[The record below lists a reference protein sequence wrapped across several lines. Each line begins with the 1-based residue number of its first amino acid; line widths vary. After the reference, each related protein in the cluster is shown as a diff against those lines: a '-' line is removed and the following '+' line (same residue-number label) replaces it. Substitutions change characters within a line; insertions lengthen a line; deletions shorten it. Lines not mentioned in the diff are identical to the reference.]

1 MDGRADAAAIESPV
15 LRLLRDVH
23 AQLLPLRDGAVA
35 SYIPELAQIDPEQ
48 FGIALVTADGFV
60 YEVGDTRRPFT
71 MQSISKPLI
80 HGLALH
86 DHGREAVLARIGVEP
101 SGDPF
106 NAILFDDRRN
116 RPFNTMVNTG
126 AIAATSLIRGAD
138 VDARMARILDL
149 VRALNGRPVEID
161 LAVYRSEAQSGHR
174 NRAIAYLEL
183 NNGMIEGDVEAHLDL
198 YFRQCAILTTATDL
212 AFIAATLARGGRH
225 PLTGEQALAPG
236 HVRDVLS
243 VMTSCGMYDYA
254 GEWELRVGLPAKSGV
269 GGGIM
274 AVLPGQLGIGVF
286 SPRLDEYGNP
296 LRGVRVCE
304 ELSRRLQLHLLDY
317 RGRARPAIRR
327 GYSGVDVRSKRVRH
341 AAAVADLD
349 ALGTAIRV
357 FEFQS
362 NLFFGNTEQAVRRI
376 LGATQA
382 RYVILDLGRVTS
394 VDAIAANLLRELH
407 AGLREAGKTV
417 RLAGVPAELRERLGI
432 EQAAFLATVDQALEL
447 CEDALLRTVSPE
459 RAPTSGDVPL
469 GEFELLAEL
478 GPREFDIL
486 AAHLEPLSYQPGQSI
501 IEQGAQADSLYFLVA
516 GTVDICIVHGEGGS
530 ATRLASVEAG
540 NVVGELALL
549 GQRSRTAAVIAVTPV
564 RALALKAAE
573 FGPISRDYPEIR
585 AKLLTA
591 VGQSLSERL
600 RRANAI
606 IHSLAN

>member
-1 MDGRADAAAIESPV
+1 MDGHADAAAIESPV
-15 LRLLRDVH
+15 LRLLREVH
-23 AQLLPLRDGAVA
+23 AELLPLRDGAVA

-126 AIAATSLIRGAD
+126 AIAATSLIRGAGVAD
-138 VDARMARILDL
+138 RMARILDL
-149 VRALNGRPVEID
+149 VRALNGRPAEID

-183 NNGMIEGDVEAHLDL
+183 NNGMIEGDVDAHLDL
-198 YFRQCAILTTATDL
+198 YFRQCAILTSATDL

-225 PLTGEQALAPG
+225 PLTGEQALAPE

-327 GYSGVDVRSKRVRH
+327 GYSGAEVRSKRVRH
-341 AAAVADLD
+341 AAAAADLD

-382 RYVILDLGRVTS
+382 HYVILDLGRVTS
-394 VDAIAANLLRELH
+394 IDAIAANLLRELH
-407 AGLREAGKTV
+407 AGLRDAGKTV
-417 RLAGVPAELRERLGI
+417 RLVGVPAELRERLGI
-432 EQAAFLATVDQALEL
+432 DQAAFLATVDQALEL
-447 CEDALLRTVSPE
+447 CEDALLRTVAARP
-459 RAPTSGDVPL
+459 PTSDDVPL
-469 GEFELLAEL
+469 GDFELVAEL
-478 GPREFDIL
+478 GARELEIL
-486 AAHLEPLSYQPGQSI
+486 AAHLEPLSYRPGQSI
-501 IEQGAQADSLYFLVA
+501 IEQGTQADSLYFLVA
-516 GTVDICIVHGEGGS
+516 GTVDICIVHLEGGS